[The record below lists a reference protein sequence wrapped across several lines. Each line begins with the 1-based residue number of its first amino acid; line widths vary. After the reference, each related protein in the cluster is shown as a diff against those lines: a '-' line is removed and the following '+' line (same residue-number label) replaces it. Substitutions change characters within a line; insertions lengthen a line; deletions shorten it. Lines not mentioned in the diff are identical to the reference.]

1 MFPCFS
7 VPLELRDPPR
17 QVAVPFRSTS
27 VLVGRSALAIA
38 ILWGDSLQQEMGRHP
53 RGTRGWVF
61 ATSQV
66 AQQVAVI
73 ASLRLHLRDLEWA
86 ML

>member
-1 MFPCFS
+1 MPFS
-7 VPLELRDPPR
+7 
-17 QVAVPFRSTS
+17 STS
-27 VLVGRSALAIA
+27 LAVGRAALAAA
-38 ILWGDSLQQEMGRHP
+38 ILWGESLQQEMGRHR
-53 RGTRGWVF
+53 RGTREWVI

-66 AQQVAVI
+66 GRQVAVI